1 MTRSVQ
7 KSAAWAMLIVLLA
20 VATVVAQRSAD
31 GVKPQRRDE
40 LVYLPNEKLLN
51 HFTAGLSSV
60 IADFLWLR
68 CVQYTGIE
76 IKQEK
81 NFAWLSQML
90 NTIVRMDP
98 YFTDVYR
105 YGSIFLSAV
114 KADDEAGLRLLQQ
127 GIVARPDRWELSY
140 EAAMIYLLNRRD
152 EPGARKVA
160 AHYLGMA
167 AGSGKAPRLV
177 AEVASS
183 LQGEFNLDGIE
194 SDMWANLQHSDDQML
209 RDLAARKQQELQIR
223 QNLRTLDDNI
233 ARYRQEQGQAPTS
246 LEALIEAGYFGDA
259 VKANPEALLKDSLGG
274 HYTLSPDGLA
284 ANTSLL
290 DAERDKNLNMLRDAL
305 KKYQEAKGA
314 YPPTLDALVEQYI
327 SLVPKHP
334 YAGKAWIYNPTT
346 GEVSG

>member
-1 MTRSVQ
+1 MCVAALAGITVFAQ
-7 KSAAWAMLIVLLA
+7 KH
-20 VATVVAQRSAD
+20 AD

-51 HFTAGLSSV
+51 HFTAGMSSV

-105 YGSIFLSAV
+105 FGSIFLSAV
-114 KADDEAGLRLLQQ
+114 KADDDAGLRLLQQ
-127 GIVARPDRWELSY
+127 GIVARPDRWELPY
-140 EAAMIYLLNRRD
+140 ESAMIYLLNRRD

-167 AGSGKAPRLV
+167 ASTGKAPKLV
-177 AEVASS
+177 AEVAGT

-194 SDMWANLQHSDDQML
+194 SDMWANLQQSDDKLL
-209 RDLAARKQQELQIR
+209 RELAERKQQELQIR
-223 QNLRTLDDNI
+223 KNLRTLDDNI
-233 ARYRQEQGQAPTS
+233 ARYTQEHGLPPAS
-246 LEALIEAGYFGDA
+246 LEALIEVGYFGEQ
-259 VKANPEALLKDSLGG
+259 VKANPAALLNDAMGG
-274 HYTLSPDGLA
+274 HYVLSPDGHA
-284 ANTSLL
+284 QNTTLM
-290 DAERDKNLNMLRDAL
+290 DTERDKSLNLLRDAL
-305 KKYQEAKGA
+305 KKYQEAKGE
-314 YPPTLDALVEQYI
+314 YPPTLDALVDQYI
-327 SLVPKHP
+327 AVVPTHP
-334 YAGKAWIYNPTT
+334 YANKAWHYDPST